1 MTADEPLTGSTRR
14 AARGLRQ
21 DVETVWSRLRAE
33 LTLQDRFWIGFLF
46 GVEAPEVA
54 ELVTRSR
61 DLVLAAVRRVEVIRL
76 GELEDVGPALS
87 RLLAPQ
93 AEDLAMTWIVDVG
106 GSTAERAQ
114 LWTRLLR
121 RLNERRDAL
130 REAHPRGL
138 VLVCP
143 PGSLPLARDEAPDLW
158 SFRSLTATLDPTVP
172 RVTVPPPRPDGTG
185 GGEGRNPVAPVA
197 GAPIR
202 PSPAVQALLQRAAS
216 AVRSGRTNVAV
227 SAGLEALT
235 AAESPDDVILAHAWL
250 AQARDRQGEPVEAM
264 RHARLALTGQR
275 PLEPDTTVALLG
287 LLTHSPDREMVLN
300 AATALVD
307 VHRELLRRYP
317 DTPESLRDLSVSLNK
332 VAGIQQRRGQLD
344 EALDAYTEALRWYS
358 LLDERYGPP
367 YANPAE
373 LAALRDAVA
382 SIPPEGS
389 AR

>member
-1 MTADEPLTGSTRR
+1 MH
-14 AARGLRQ
+14 
-21 DVETVWSRLRAE
+21 
-33 LTLQDRFWIGFLF
+33 
-46 GVEAPEVA
+46 
-54 ELVTRSR
+54 
-61 DLVLAAVRRVEVIRL
+61 
-76 GELEDVGPALS
+76 
-87 RLLAPQ
+87 PQ
-93 AEDLAMTWIVDVG
+93 
-106 GSTAERAQ
+106 
-114 LWTRLLR
+114 
-121 RLNERRDAL
+121 
-130 REAHPRGL
+130 GL

-143 PGSLPLARDEAPDLW
+143 HGSLPLARDEAPDLW
-158 SFRSLTATLDPTVP
+158 SFRSLTATLDPAVP
-172 RVTVPPPRPDGTG
+172 RVEVPPRRPEGLG
-185 GGEGRNPVAPVA
+185 GSERRNPVAPVP
-197 GAPIR
+197 GAPVR

-216 AVRSGRTNVAV
+216 AVQSGRTHVAV
-227 SAGLEALT
+227 SAGLDALK

-264 RHARLALTGQR
+264 RHARLALSGQR

-287 LLTHSPDREMVLN
+287 ILTHSPDREMALD

-307 VHRELLRRYP
+307 VHRELLRRHP
-317 DTPESLRDLSVSLNK
+317 DTPESLRDLSISLDN

-367 YANPAE
+367 YANPDE